1 MTKTRYVTIY
11 DGLEDTAKEIRAKM
25 RAQINTDNPEE
36 LARQLAEIECY
47 TGSLSEL
54 LASWER
60 VYREKR
66 EQILLDLKPQG
77 LRAAEQEI
85 IIDAR
90 TATFREKRDFIESL
104 QKAVYTRINSIQ
116 SLLAYKRDE
125 LRVIN

>member
-1 MTKTRYVTIY
+1 MAKTRYVTIY

-25 RAQINTDNPEE
+25 RTQINTDNPET
-36 LARQLAEIECY
+36 LAKQLAEIECY

>member
-1 MTKTRYVTIY
+1 MKTRYTTIY
-11 DGLEDTAKEIRAKM
+11 EGLDETAKEIRQKL
-25 RAQINTDNPEE
+25 RTQIKTDNPEI
-36 LARQLAEIECY
+36 LAQQLAEIECY

-60 VYREKR
+60 IYREKR
-66 EQILLDLKPQG
+66 EQILLDIKPQG
-77 LRAAEQEI
+77 LRAAEQDI
-85 IIDAR
+85 VIDSR
-90 TATFREKRDFIESL
+90 TAFYREKRDFIENL

>member
-1 MTKTRYVTIY
+1 MAKTRYVTIY
-11 DGLEDTAKEIRAKM
+11 DGLEDTAKEIRSKM
-25 RAQINTDNPEE
+25 RAQINTDNPDT
-36 LARQLAEIECY
+36 LAKQLAEIECY